1 MLLLMFKVDG
11 QDAAFIQGDEETKM
25 ASELLGLKVNNLLRG
40 LTHKVTVRNL
50 SSNIISHLDFFYI
63 KELLSEITY

>member
-50 SSNIISHLDFFYI
+50 SNNIISHLDFLYI
-63 KELLSEITY
+63 KEYVSACT